1 MQIDRKIKSIIRKY
15 PYTPINK
22 PSISQKREM
31 FISDIINTKSK
42 VKFNYFYTC
51 KNNSTEFEE
60 RMIVF
65 NYFFRLKK
73 SEEEISNIWDS
84 IRNEKYP
91 LKGEYNNMPKKER
104 KDNAHP
110 DLYGI
115 NYGSGCGGYRS
126 IRVPSRKR
134 LNKWKRFKKLF
145 PDYIVK

>member
-1 MQIDRKIKSIIRKY
+1 MQIDRRIKSIIRKY

-22 PSISQKREM
+22 PTIGQKREM
-31 FISDIINTKSK
+31 FISEIINTKSK

-51 KNNSTEFEE
+51 KNNSTEFKE

-73 SEEEISNIWDS
+73 SEEEISNIWYS
-84 IRNEKYP
+84 IRNEEYP
-91 LKGEYNNMPKKER
+91 LKGAYNNMPKKER
-104 KDNAHP
+104 RDNAHP

-115 NYGSGCGGYRS
+115 NYGSGVGGYSS
-126 IRVPSRKR
+126 IRVPSMKR